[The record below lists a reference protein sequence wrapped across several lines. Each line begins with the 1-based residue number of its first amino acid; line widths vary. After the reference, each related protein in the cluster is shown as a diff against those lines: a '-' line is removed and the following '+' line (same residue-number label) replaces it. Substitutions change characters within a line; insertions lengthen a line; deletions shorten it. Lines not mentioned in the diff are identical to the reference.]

1 LFPFGRTP
9 TSPSTTLRLLL
20 NDEGTQLAF
29 GSRLTGNAVVMQQP
43 QPCAIPLTNVM
54 PPSGTSSKIRRVPIP
69 DALFPMQEVRP
80 PAPSCDD
87 RK

>member
-1 LFPFGRTP
+1 
-9 TSPSTTLRLLL
+9 
-20 NDEGTQLAF
+20 
-29 GSRLTGNAVVMQQP
+29 MQQP

-54 PPSGTSSKIRRVPIP
+54 PPSGTSPEIRRVPMP
-69 DALFPMQEVRP
+69 DAQFPMQEVRP